1 MSHRD
6 AMGYRKYS
14 WIFESDP
21 GNFHQTVPSWV
32 AGSISRI
39 PGSGGERV
47 SVLYI
52 DDEPDL
58 LNLGKHFLERSGFL
72 AVETAVSGEAGLKR
86 LTKGKIDVIVSDYQM
101 AGIDGI
107 DVLKEIRKS
116 GNATPFIIF
125 TGKGRE
131 EVVIEA
137 LNEGADF
144 YLQKGG
150 DPKSQFAELEHKIFQ
165 AYRRQHAEREVL
177 ESRSLLSTVF
187 ESIADGILV
196 IGSGRKIAAW
206 NGQFL
211 KMWQI
216 PPECIEMRDLEPVLE
231 IICSH
236 ILTPDSFLQQ
246 MNRISSQPDLIRRD
260 IFLTNDG
267 RIFEWYLQPQ
277 WIGNEIL
284 GGILSFR
291 DVTARM
297 PERQL

>member
-1 MSHRD
+1 
-6 AMGYRKYS
+6 MGYRKYS

-21 GNFHQTVPSWV
+21 GTIHQAVPSWV
-32 AGSISRI
+32 AGSVSRV
-39 PGSGGERV
+39 PGSGRARV

-58 LNLGKHFLERSGFL
+58 LNLGKQFLERSGIL
-72 AVETAVSGEAGLKR
+72 AVETAESGEAGLRR
-86 LTKGKIDVIVSDYQM
+86 LRKGKIDVIVSDYQM

-107 DVLKEIRKS
+107 DVLKEIRSS

-131 EVVIEA
+131 EVVIDA

-150 DPKSQFAELEHKIFQ
+150 DPRSQFMELEHKILQ

-177 ESRSLLSTVF
+177 ESRALLSTVF

-231 IICSH
+231 IICSQ
-236 ILTPDSFLQQ
+236 INTPDSLLQQ
-246 MNRISSQPDLIRRD
+246 INGISSQPDRIRQG
-260 IFLTNDG
+260 IFVTKAG
-267 RIFEWYLQPQ
+267 RTFEWYLQPQ
-277 WIGNEIL
+277 WIENEII

-291 DVTARM
+291 DVTARV
-297 PERQL
+297 PDR